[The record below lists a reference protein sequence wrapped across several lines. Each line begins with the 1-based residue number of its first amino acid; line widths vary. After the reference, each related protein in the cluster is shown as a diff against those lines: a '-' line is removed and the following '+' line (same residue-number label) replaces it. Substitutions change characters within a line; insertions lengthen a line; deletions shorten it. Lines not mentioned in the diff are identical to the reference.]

1 MGLSACPVKDSKA
14 KVVVEGVAVKK
25 AVGDR
30 TISTLPG
37 GPGADLAVATK
48 AHSSLLPEAGSNLR
62 INASDTAAAKSGVSS
77 VVADD
82 PQAAVMADA
91 VAASSLDD
99 ELEAFLGAGV
109 LAELPFPA
117 PDPPEEVARR
127 AFAERLAARTTIS
140 HEELPWLLQEIRDVA
155 PGWGAVPRMR
165 CAALLLVYVARSSRD
180 CRASFVAKGMPLLGE
195 VLQEAM
201 TRLEGREAAERQDA
215 GMQVLACLTCL
226 WALPL
231 GRATLWEHRFSVG
244 KAFDRLHRWCGQAG
258 TALAAELRLPTAA
271 LCRRW
276 KRQPR
281 PALHEASPEQKALRM
296 KVVEVIELGLWGVG
310 TASPALPA
318 ASCSSP
324 GVLPPALA
332 AAEIEAALFGLYG
345 GPTAEYRHHARML
358 RRNLVLP
365 GNAPLR
371 SRVLSG
377 DMAAQ
382 ELVSLDSRSLAPEAL
397 QEQRRV
403 AEREAAR
410 QLVVQVDE
418 LPVLRVD
425 DLRDQTYT
433 PAAATPELPEAEPA
447 GLPLSDAEAA
457 PPATASTTMAASPA
471 EPSPT
476 PFTPSP
482 GLEVAAFT
490 PTEVLATPVQDENEQ
505 EAELIRWFSQRVV

>member
-201 TRLEGREAAERQDA
+201 TRLEGREAAERQ
-215 GMQVLACLTCL
+215 
-226 WALPL
+226 
-231 GRATLWEHRFSVG
+231 
-244 KAFDRLHRWCGQAG
+244 AFDRLHRWCGQAG